1 MNEQEANATGRQATL
16 AEQRHR
22 VEALAVACSID
33 EQRLVLELREHEV
46 YVTSVWD
53 FIAFGGAPPKAVPI
67 LVAHLSTD
75 HHERIW

>member
-33 EQRLVLELREHEV
+33 EQRLVLEPTRSGRWPGSTKCRIFP
-46 YVTSVWD
+46 TSRTTVRRSD
-53 FIAFGGAPPKAVPI
+53 NCG
-67 LVAHLSTD
+67 L
-75 HHERIW
+75 